1 MKYSEKISKI
11 NYNTTIGTFKVVDIS
26 SYLLLDSDYVQL
38 ADTDVDNYTTLPELS
53 GKIYSDID
61 SFWLFLYANNTINP
75 FDLLKL
81 PNSSVQNTLT
91 NSSTTTITSNLNGVE
106 VYFTPGSI
114 IYNPSSNNGDTYSF
128 GGTGN
133 FSFTGGFALVVGYD
147 TYTKKA
153 IVQPYGMTFSDSQPV
168 KKGIV
173 KGGTYYIA
181 NNGDTMS
188 SSGTT
193 TQALDVFSVEYL
205 DPLDSTSRIY
215 AEIKGGVP
223 EIKKNPPGELAP
235 YEFLGTGNCYTY
247 SYTSEVESRKIN
259 YFITNKIN
267 YSNFSQVTQKYDV

>member
-11 NYNTTIGTFKVVDIS
+11 NYSTTIGTFKVVDIS
-26 SYLLLDSDYVQL
+26 SYLVLDSDYVQL

-81 PNSSVQNTLT
+81 PNSSVQDTLT
-91 NSSTTTITSNLNGVE
+91 NSSTTTITSGLNGVE

-223 EIKKNPPGELAP
+223 RIKKNPPGELAP

>member
-11 NYNTTIGTFKVVDIS
+11 NYSTTIGTFKVVDIS
-26 SYLLLDSDYVQL
+26 SYLVLDSDYVQL

-81 PNSSVQNTLT
+81 PNSSVQDTLT
-91 NSSTTTITSNLNGVE
+91 NSSTTTITSGLNGVE

-153 IVQPYGMTFSDSQPV
+153 TVQPYGMTFSDSQPG

-223 EIKKNPPGELAP
+223 QIKKNPPGELAP